1 MRITSCP
8 LYLITSEVLEL
19 IKIVKLSQKGIPP
32 VAGGS
37 LDQTRW
43 FISATDFVM
52 AELDFWDRSKQ
63 RLF

>member
-1 MRITSCP
+1 MNFVTA
-8 LYLITSEVLEL
+8 EVLEL
-19 IKIVKLSQKGIPP
+19 IKIVKIAQKGTPP

-43 FISATDFVM
+43 FISAADFVM
-52 AELDFWDRSKQ
+52 AELSFWDRSKS